1 MENWKDEI
9 ARRLS
14 VREERQLQIEK
25 ILNKVDGELND
36 LVKDLKSEYH
46 IEVDVKAKYTSQD
59 EPYWVIR
66 IEGISVEVNASLIS
80 KYIQGKKTL
89 GDALIELILDNFKFN
104 E

>member
-1 MENWKDEI
+1 MNNWKDEI

-14 VREERQLQIEK
+14 LREERQIQIET
-25 ILNKVDGELND
+25 ILNKVDGELIN
-36 LVKDLKSEYH
+36 LIKDLKSEYH
-46 IEVDVKAKYTSQD
+46 IKADVKAKHTSQD

-66 IEGISVEVNASLIS
+66 IENASVEVNSSLIS

-89 GDALIELILDNFKFN
+89 SDALIELILDNFKFN